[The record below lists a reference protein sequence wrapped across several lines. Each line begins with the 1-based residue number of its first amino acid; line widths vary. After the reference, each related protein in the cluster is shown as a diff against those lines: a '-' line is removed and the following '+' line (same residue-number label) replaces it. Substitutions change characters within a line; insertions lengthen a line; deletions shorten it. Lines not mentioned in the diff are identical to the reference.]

1 MSHPPS
7 TFYFAGDLFDSK
19 DLVGNALLAEAIFE
33 VSRKRYLPVLPQNL
47 EQRETSAHSIR
58 DNDLFCLIDCD
69 LALFHFDGSELDSGT
84 VVEFMVAKFCDIPSV
99 ILRTDF
105 RAKGDQAEHP
115 WNLMASFYPRTEVV
129 VLDAMDLYQ
138 KALKGKRETD
148 AAIIQSREIGSK
160 QASAFLKKV
169 AKEVCEAMDR
179 VAAAAPVLPA
189 KDTEQ
194 VYHWLARMPGFAKGA
209 KHAETITNAA
219 LHRKRAK
226 GLLK

>member
-1 MSHPPS
+1 MSKPPS

-33 VSRKRYLPVLPQNL
+33 VSKKRYLPVLPQNL
-47 EQRETSAHSIR
+47 EQRETSAHAIR
-58 DNDLFCLIDCD
+58 DNDLICLIECD
-69 LALFHFDGSELDSGT
+69 FALFHFDGSELDSGT

-105 RAKGDQAEHP
+105 RAKGDQVEHP

-129 VLDAMDLYQ
+129 LLDAMDLYQ
-138 KALKGKRETD
+138 KALSGKRETD
-148 AAIIQSREIGSK
+148 PAKIQNKKNGSK
-160 QASAFLKKV
+160 QSAAFLKKV
-169 AKEVCEAMDR
+169 AGEVCRAMDR
-179 VAAAAPVLPA
+179 VAAEAPVLPV

-209 KHAETITNAA
+209 KHAESITNAA
-219 LHRKRAK
+219 LQRKRAK